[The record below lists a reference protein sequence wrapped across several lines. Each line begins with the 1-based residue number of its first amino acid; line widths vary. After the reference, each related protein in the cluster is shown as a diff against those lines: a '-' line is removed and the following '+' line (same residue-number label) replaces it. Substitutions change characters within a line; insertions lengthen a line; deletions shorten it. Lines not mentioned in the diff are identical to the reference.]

1 MQTINYILKDIRP
14 FGLKDDVGQMKK
26 SFELYSYSHLPV
38 VDKKLFYGAVS
49 RQEIEILQSEKVKL
63 NDLRQIIEPFY
74 VTENMNWFEVLQN
87 SLLKSTLH
95 AKVSSPSG
103 LLTLNN
109 LGNYAVGMQIRS
121 GNVLCLV

>member
-1 MQTINYILKDIRP
+1 MAHFSMSLKIATFVGHIGTGGPSINRIGDFR
-14 FGLKDDVGQMKK
+14 
-26 SFELYSYSHLPV
+26 
-38 VDKKLFYGAVS
+38 
-49 RQEIEILQSEKVKL
+49 R
-63 NDLRQIIEPFY
+63 
-74 VTENMNWFEVLQN
+74 FEVLQN